1 MQTILITGHKGFIGS
16 HLFKYLSENYNC
28 IGLDIKDGQ
37 DIRSCDLPNCNI
49 IIHLAG
55 LAGVRHSFN
64 KPDLYWDV
72 NVNGSKRIFEH
83 ANKINAK
90 VLYASSSTAKN
101 PETSP
106 YAQTKRA
113 LELISPKNSIG
124 MRFHTVYGIDSRPDM
139 MYRKLLENTAEYITT
154 HTRDF
159 TSIKDLIVA
168 VEILLLSDYTGIV
181 DIGTGEQVQV
191 SQLAAA
197 IGRNLPYKSV
207 TGEQVS
213 SKADTRVLKSLGWS
227 PKYVVLDEIKND
239 LLQKNKMEKS
249 VKYR

>member
-1 MQTILITGHKGFIGS
+1 
-16 HLFKYLSENYNC
+16 
-28 IGLDIKDGQ
+28 
-37 DIRSCDLPNCNI
+37 
-49 IIHLAG
+49 
-55 LAGVRHSFN
+55 
-64 KPDLYWDV
+64 
-72 NVNGSKRIFEH
+72 
-83 ANKINAK
+83 
-90 VLYASSSTAKN
+90 
-101 PETSP
+101 
-106 YAQTKRA
+106 
-113 LELISPKNSIG
+113 

-213 SKADTRVLKSLGWS
+213 SKADIRVLKSLGWS